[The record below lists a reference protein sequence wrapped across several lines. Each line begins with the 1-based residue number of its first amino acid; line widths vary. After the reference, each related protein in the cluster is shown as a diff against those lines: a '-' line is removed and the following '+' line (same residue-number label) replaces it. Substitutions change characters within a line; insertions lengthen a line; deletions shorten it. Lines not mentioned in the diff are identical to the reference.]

1 MESLKK
7 SQTKRPLRW
16 AIAAKGSFAFTLLQ
30 LEFYRN
36 RAGTKQLRTAVIRL
50 RGADEEREA
59 AAVYAAR
66 AGVVHNF
73 KRGLRHG
80 DLYVTRLICTE

>member
-1 MESLKK
+1 MESLK
-7 SQTKRPLRW
+7 SHRQNDPFGGQ
-16 AIAAKGSFAFTLLQ
+16 IAAKGSFAFTLLQ

-36 RAGTKQLRTAVIRL
+36 RAGTKQLRAAVIRL
-50 RGADEEREA
+50 RGADEERET

-80 DLYVTRLICTE
+80 DLDVTRLICTE